1 MYTDAMKESSQLNK
15 NKSIYRKFTLVHV
28 HKKVIFTMMNQLF
41 YTVRIVHGHSKQ
53 LKCKYFVNFKSS
65 FHRLSLS

>member
-1 MYTDAMKESSQLNK
+1 MYISSCAQQTILYFDHTN
-15 NKSIYRKFTLVHV
+15 
-28 HKKVIFTMMNQLF
+28 KKVKFTMMNQLF